1 MFSAMPHDRMEKPDR
16 IRACYLHACL
26 KQVSNEA
33 MTNETLRT
41 RLNIPVKDYP
51 KASRIIRETIE
62 ANLVKP
68 HDPSSKS
75 RKHAKYLPFWA

>member
-1 MFSAMPHDRMEKPDR
+1 
-16 IRACYLHACL
+16 
-26 KQVSNEA
+26 

-41 RLNIPVKDYP
+41 RLNIPDKDYP

-62 ANLVKP
+62 AGLVKP
-68 HDPSSKS
+68 SDPASKS